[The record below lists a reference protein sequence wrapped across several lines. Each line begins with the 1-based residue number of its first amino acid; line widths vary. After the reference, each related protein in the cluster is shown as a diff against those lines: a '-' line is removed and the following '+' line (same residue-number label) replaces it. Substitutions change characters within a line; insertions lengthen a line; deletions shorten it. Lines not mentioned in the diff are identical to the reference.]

1 MSAKPTKNL
10 LNNKEI
16 WSSKTSKDIK
26 VATSNLFVKSSDI
39 PIYANI
45 NEIVLQEL
53 NSGQILDYGDNSL
66 FFGDG
71 AVGTLSGN
79 PLLAN
84 IMKSTSSISSQYNP
98 KSLLSTTNYQEDYKN
113 KFLYN
118 LAFYVPIEGTGENGE
133 IAYLDSSNNLIINTV
148 NVQDFQE
155 VEVEFWKYGVE
166 INDTIIEW

>member
-1 MSAKPTKNL
+1 MSAKPAKNL

-26 VATSNLFVKSSDI
+26 IATSNLFVKSSDI

-45 NEIVLQEL
+45 NEIVLQDL

-71 AVGTLSGN
+71 SVGTLSGN
-79 PLLAN
+79 ALIAN
-84 IMKSTSSISSQYNP
+84 IMQSSSTISSQYNP

-113 KFLYN
+113 QFLYS
-118 LAFYVPIEGTGENGE
+118 LIFYVPIQGTGENGE
-133 IAYLDSSNNLIINTV
+133 IVYLDSSNNLIINTV

-166 INDTIIEW
+166 INDTIVE